1 MQKVIQKRWMLA
13 LTGVMTLAIIS
24 SVAVIP
30 SVSARDGADDGTTST
45 ERTGS
50 NSGKTQTS
58 TVKVEDDGTVETE
71 TETHA
76 TSGRT
81 TENRTTELHQ
91 KTEAA
96 KEAKEAAKTKLADA
110 KLRVCKTHEKVID
123 TIMSNAAARGDKQ
136 MGVIDTIATRTE
148 AFYQSKGK
156 TLANYDEL
164 VAKVNAA
171 KATAQTAVDTV
182 KNSSTTFNCDGTDPK
197 GVAAGFKN
205 SVRAEVTALKEY
217 RTAVKNLIVGVKSVQ
232 VSTSTEGERSN
243 DQ

>member
-1 MQKVIQKRWMLA
+1 MLA
-13 LTGVMTLAIIS
+13 LTGVMTLAIVS

-58 TVKVEDDGTVETE
+58 TVTVEDDGTVEAE

-76 TSGRT
+76 TSGKT
-81 TENRTTELHQ
+81 TETRTAELRQ
-91 KTEAA
+91 KTEVA

-123 TIMSNAAARGDKQ
+123 TIMGNAAARGDKQ

-205 SVRAEVTALKEY
+205 AVRAEITALKEY

-232 VSTSTEGERSN
+232 VSTSTEGA
-243 DQ
+243 QQ